1 MQNLLDDEN
10 HLKSFVSMMHS
21 KVICMQY
28 TPCMSTW
35 NEINHYLPC
44 IGIPSYSYVPSE
56 SLQLCEKILEKLSS
70 IKFLLR
76 DDIFLIGK
84 IKTGK
89 MIQEYMQKHTKT
101 KKQRVIVV
109 KHYQREDDCEQI
121 HPSTD
126 EHDDAEI
133 IGSDADDAEV
143 IGSDVNSESGASVD
157 ESEDIWMNDDEIEEM
172 MKQTEKRI
180 LDRCVPE
187 EEW

>member
-1 MQNLLDDEN
+1 MQDLNDEN

-28 TPCMSTW
+28 TPQMSTW

-70 IKFLLR
+70 IPFLLR

-84 IKTGK
+84 IKTRE
-89 MIQEYMQKHTKT
+89 MIGEYMQKHTKT

-133 IGSDADDAEV
+133 IGSD
-143 IGSDVNSESGASVD
+143 VNSESDASVD
-157 ESEDIWMNDDEIEEM
+157 ESEDIWMNDDEVEEM
-172 MKQTEKRI
+172 MKRTEKRI